1 MKSESV
7 HIVEQLYKNPQAI
20 LGLEEPQIQENMV
33 VVPITLKG
41 TLLDFI
47 SMTEAEDKGLI
58 AIKETEQVNNLE
70 IFNKSDQLVLIPFGT
85 TVKGGK
91 QDRTIWESIL
101 LPAESGGKVNGAN
114 RNYVVPAKCV
124 EQSRWSYKR
133 SKGKGFRSAKTRL
146 HPNLA
151 YAAQTAGGQGAVWNE
166 IQSHRAEMSIAS
178 DIAPTQNYLE
188 MMETIEKE
196 TEKIVNK
203 FKNVKDQCGIAVFIN
218 GEFIGM
224 EFYANVKAWSSMSD
238 DIIKAFSVEALRFK
252 DKPTKK
258 VEGKYS
264 DIITRALKELKMDF
278 SVRKGVGLGNVV
290 DFNSEDQKWRGNTL
304 VHEDIM
310 VQFYLVSKRGG
321 ATESPPVRM
330 QRQDYI
336 QQMVRDF

>member
-20 LGLEEPQIQENMV
+20 LGLEEPQIQGNMV

-41 TLLDFI
+41 SLLDFI
-47 SMTEAEDKGLI
+47 SMTEAEEKGLI
-58 AIKETEQVNNLE
+58 TIKETEQVNNLE
-70 IFNKSDQLVLIPFGT
+70 IFNKSNQLVLIPFGT

-101 LPAESGGKVNGAN
+101 LPAESGSKVNGTN

-124 EQSRWSYKR
+124 EQSRWKYKGG
-133 SKGKGFRSAKTRL
+133 GKGFKSAKTRL

-166 IQSHRAEMSIAS
+166 IQSHRAEMSIAG

-188 MMETIEKE
+188 MMETIEKD

-224 EFYANVKAWSSMSD
+224 EFYANVKAWSSMSE

-258 VEGKYS
+258 VDGKYS

-290 DFNSEDQKWRGNTL
+290 DFNSEDEKWRGNTL

-321 ATESPPVRM
+321 ATESSPVRL

-336 QQMVRDF
+336 QQMVRNF